1 MTLPVVLI
9 IEDNE
14 GHFRIME
21 KSFERF
27 GVLNPIH
34 QAVDG
39 QQALDY
45 LLRKG
50 DFAGTALPDLLLL
63 IIDLNL
69 PKVTGIDVLRELV
82 RHEHLNRIPRIIL
95 EHLNRI
101 PRIILSTSDEP
112 EDVASCKEYGY
123 AAYYVKPPD
132 YIKLTNYIKEL
143 NAGAGSRTSSLP
155 GTGPLAPPVTPSEG
169 GTKPLKPNQKTGTF
183 VPVWLVFCVTI

>member
-1 MTLPVVLI
+1 MTLPVILI

-27 GVLNPIH
+27 GVQNPIH

-39 QQALDY
+39 QQAFDY

-50 DFAGTALPDLLLL
+50 DFAGTALPALLLL

-95 EHLNRI
+95 
-101 PRIILSTSDEP
+101 STSDEP
-112 EDVASCKEYGY
+112 EDVVACKEYGY

-143 NAGAGSRTSSLP
+143 NTGLSSSQAISPP

-169 GTKPLKPNQKTGTF
+169 GTKPLKPR
-183 VPVWLVFCVTI
+183 P

>member
-1 MTLPVVLI
+1 MTLPVILI

-27 GVLNPIH
+27 GVLNPTH
-34 QAVDG
+34 QVVDG

-45 LLRKG
+45 LFRKG
-50 DFAGTALPDLLLL
+50 DFAGTVLPDLLLL

-69 PKVTGIDVLRELV
+69 PKVTGIDILRELV
-82 RHEHLNRIPRIIL
+82 RHEQ
-95 EHLNRI
+95 LNRI

-112 EDVASCKEYGY
+112 EDVAACKEYGY

-143 NAGAGSRTSSLP
+143 NAGTGNQPSSLP

-169 GTKPLKPNQKTGTF
+169 GTRPLKPRA
-183 VPVWLVFCVTI
+183 

>member
-1 MTLPVVLI
+1 MTEPIILI

-21 KSFERF
+21 KSFDRY
-27 GVLNPIH
+27 GVTNPIH
-34 QAVDG
+34 QVTDG

-50 DFAGTALPDLLLL
+50 HFAGTTLPDLLLL

-69 PKVTGIDVLRELV
+69 PKVTGIEILRELV
-82 RHEHLNRIPRIIL
+82 KH

-112 EDVASCKEYGY
+112 EDVAACKEYGY

-132 YIKLTNYIKEL
+132 YIKLSTYIKEL
-143 NAGAGSRTSSLP
+143 NGSAKASELP

-169 GTKPLKPNQKTGTF
+169 GTKPLKPRS
-183 VPVWLVFCVTI
+183 

>member
-95 EHLNRI
+95 
-101 PRIILSTSDEP
+101 STSDEP

-169 GTKPLKPNQKTGTF
+169 GTKPLKPRR
-183 VPVWLVFCVTI
+183 